1 MLETL
6 RKAQREF
13 AYVKGVYGVLQKLKV
28 LQPDSPVL
36 ITDEIEQSVDA
47 YPDQAAFVF
56 EGETTSYRAF
66 DERANTVAHWAL
78 EQGLKPGDAVA
89 LIMENTP
96 DYPAIWYG
104 LSKVGVVAALINTN
118 LEGEGLAHC
127 ISIVDSKA
135 VIASGVQ
142 ASRAMAVAPSISN
155 DLKVWDMDGEAGED
169 LAGALASQPKTRP
182 DKSNR
187 AHITNA
193 DNVLFIYTSGTTG
206 LPKAAKISHM
216 RLRGTARFANIL
228 GEVEA
233 GDRVYNTLPLYHM
246 TGGCM
251 GTAGPL
257 TYGATIILRR
267 KLSVTGFWDD
277 VADYGANKFVYIGE
291 LCRYLLNAPAH
302 PRERD
307 HKLELGFGN
316 GLRGEVW
323 GPFVERFGVGE
334 MREFYGSIEPTVPS
348 RFMKDTLP
356 SVEP

>member
-13 AYVKGVYGVLQKLKV
+13 TYVKGVYGVLKKLKV

-36 ITDEIEQSVDA
+36 IADEFEQSVDA

-56 EGETTSYRAF
+56 EGETTSYRGF

-78 EQGLKPGDAVA
+78 EQDLKPGDAVA

-155 DLKVWDMDGEAGED
+155 DLKVWDMDG
-169 LAGALASQPKTRP
+169 
-182 DKSNR
+182 
-187 AHITNA
+187 
-193 DNVLFIYTSGTTG
+193 
-206 LPKAAKISHM
+206 
-216 RLRGTARFANIL
+216 
-228 GEVEA
+228 
-233 GDRVYNTLPLYHM
+233 
-246 TGGCM
+246 
-251 GTAGPL
+251 
-257 TYGATIILRR
+257 
-267 KLSVTGFWDD
+267 
-277 VADYGANKFVYIGE
+277 
-291 LCRYLLNAPAH
+291 
-302 PRERD
+302 
-307 HKLELGFGN
+307 
-316 GLRGEVW
+316 
-323 GPFVERFGVGE
+323 
-334 MREFYGSIEPTVPS
+334 
-348 RFMKDTLP
+348 
-356 SVEP
+356 